1 MSSKLAKSAAVV
13 AAAAIAFSG
22 AQGVASAEEGS
33 LSSGSLGSTSTN
45 PETHGSINTTDSLIG
60 EPTLGSLAPAVSSID
75 SGSTE
80 TTLKIDNVNGALLIG
95 GGLAAAAA
103 AAVAVGVANGT
114 IQLPEGFELPAG
126 IQIPGL

>member
-1 MSSKLAKSAAVV
+1 MGSKLTKTAAVA

-22 AQGVASAEEGS
+22 AQGVAAAQVEN
-33 LSSGSLGSTSTN
+33 GSLGSTSTGDA
-45 PETHGSINTTDSLIG
+45 TQGSIDTSGSAILG
-60 EPTLGSLAPAVSSID
+60 EPTLGSLAPAVSSIE
-75 SGSTE
+75 SGSTD
-80 TTLKIDNVNGALLIG
+80 TTLKIDNVNGALFIG